1 MLLAAVELGS
11 PAPSRSPRVAA
22 SPSGPSGTAR
32 PSPTQSAAA
41 SPSGSPSPADI
52 AAELE
57 AAVEVITE
65 QVVEIRG
72 LERRGEVETRI
83 LTSAEF
89 RTRVEADFREQN
101 SADYIEASNLL
112 YRRLGLMPEDEDLE
126 DLTLELLE
134 ASVIGVYFPDERE
147 MAVVGDVT
155 RIGPLERFTLAHE
168 IDHALQDQHFDLNE
182 TLGVDEA
189 ATESD
194 RTIARQALIEGDA
207 TQLMLEW
214 AFAHLSPS
222 EMGEIAGAG
231 LDPDQQQV
239 LERMPPIL
247 QRQLGFP
254 YVEGASFIG
263 ALQGGG
269 GWPAVDEAFGD
280 PPNST
285 EQILHVDAYFARDE
299 PVDVRLPDLGNA
311 LGTGWERTLED
322 TFGEMQMQVFLQ
334 GVAPIGD
341 ANTAAAG
348 WGGDRLETWEGP
360 GNQWVIAWQTAWDSP
375 ADAREF
381 VSAASRAIDT
391 LEDPL
396 TIVSD
401 EGSDAAVFILASD
414 SLLLDRVAALFD
426 SI

>member
-1 MLLAAVELGS
+1 VD
-11 PAPSRSPRVAA
+11 PSN
-22 SPSGPSGTAR
+22 
-32 PSPTQSAAA
+32 
-41 SPSGSPSPADI
+41 I

-57 AAVEVITE
+57 AAVDIITE

-89 RTRVEADFREQN
+89 RTRVAADFREQN
-101 SADYIEASNLL
+101 SADYLEASNLL
-112 YRRLGLMPEDEDLE
+112 YQRLGLIPEDEDLE

-155 RIGPLERFTLAHE
+155 SIGPLERFTLAHE

-182 TLGVDEA
+182 TLGIEDA

-194 RTIARQALIEGDA
+194 RTLARQALIEGDA

-214 AFAHLSPS
+214 AFAHLTPS
-222 EMGEIAGAG
+222 EIGEIAGAG
-231 LDPDQQQV
+231 LDPDQQAM
-239 LERMPPIL
+239 LARMPPIL
-247 QRQLGFP
+247 QRQLSFP
-254 YVEGASFIG
+254 YVDGPSFIG

-285 EQILHVDAYFARDE
+285 EQILHVDAYFGREE
-299 PVDVRLPDLGNA
+299 PLDVELPDLRNA
-311 LGTGWERTLED
+311 LGAGWERTLED
-322 TFGEMQMQVFLQ
+322 TFGELQVQVFLQ
-334 GVAPIGD
+334 GVAPIDD
-341 ANTAAAG
+341 ANAAAAG

-360 GNQWVIAWQTAWDSP
+360 GDQWVAAWHTAWDSP
-375 ADAREF
+375 DDAREF
-381 VSAASRAIDT
+381 VTAASRSMDT
-391 LEDPL
+391 LDDPL

-401 EGSDAAVFILASD
+401 EGSDAAVFIIASD
-414 SLLLDRVAALFD
+414 NELLDRVAAVFD